1 MFIYFYRK
9 KAFNYERNSNILEVL
24 AFLSKSCTF
33 FVFQK
38 KEYIDM
44 VMEII

>member
-9 KAFNYERNSNILEVL
+9 KAFNYERDRNILEVL
-24 AFLSKSCTF
+24 AFLNKGRTF

-38 KEYIDM
+38 KEDIDM
-44 VMEII
+44 RMEII